1 MAKLLLLNGP
11 NLQWLG
17 CREPDVYGRQTLLE
31 LEQALQQRAQ
41 ACGHTLECLQSDSEL
56 ALIRRIHDAKLDGTA
71 FIIFNPAAFTHTSV
85 ALRDALAYAQIPFI
99 EVHISNP
106 CAREA
111 FRRHSY
117 FSPLAAGCI
126 MGLGGAGYML
136 ALEAVLGRL
145 AAV

>member
-17 CREPDVYGRQTLLE
+17 SREPDVYGRQTLPE

-41 ACGHTLECLQSDSEL
+41 ASGHNLECLQSDSEL

-85 ALRDALAYAQIPFI
+85 ALRDALAYARIPFI
-99 EVHISNP
+99 EVHISNL

-126 MGLGGAGYML
+126 TGLGGASYML
-136 ALEAVLGRL
+136 ALEAALGRL
-145 AAV
+145 AAA